1 MEHIKRKRIVII
13 IYLLIALLIS
23 GAIIIMSYVIS
34 EVQSDYDEGISQLD
48 SLLKTYNKE
57 VAKYDDA
64 TSASYNEILT
74 TVELTASALNSSDHE
89 LSPSAF
95 DSGFIVLRT
104 ADGSG
109 RPKGFPKIEYDDDWL
124 FSDRDSGAIW
134 VDDNT
139 TAIFSRIT
147 DDYYYVEFIDD
158 STGFKALEKVD
169 QTVDPQH
176 MLADLAEAN
185 NCDFL
190 ILSPDSIDSD
200 PDEIPVISA
209 TGVFKDY
216 KNTKEF
222 DLSAEE
228 ISKSAGE
235 SFTVAILNGK
245 PYLIQSLSGKGFD
258 ADFTITA
265 VMLVNAFTVFKEAWE
280 QTLSAIVIM
289 MLICIALA
297 VWILSIYRMV
307 RTKALTYEQME
318 VYAPA
323 SIKRKAIVF
332 VLAGFLLVHFAAIFN
347 QHLEGMFLES
357 KHANRTLS
365 SYFHRLDNDTS
376 DTEKLK
382 KLSRKQIYTNSQRIA
397 DLLEEMSSLQNP
409 VWLNEASEIIGSDY
423 IILYDSNGDEVVT
436 NARYKGLT
444 LGKKESSATYDFR
457 RLLRGV
463 RYIYHDNIKDE
474 VTGLTRNLHGISV
487 DLNSDDAS
495 YGAMLI
501 AFEPNEYANMT
512 ITDYNATA
520 SAMAA
525 PGTILFG
532 ADPKTG
538 EILYSSKKS
547 FIGKNVDDLCTES
560 FPLRNNY
567 LGFLDIN
574 GKQYYGR
581 SASYE
586 GDLFYYFVEKSKMNA
601 YSGIYASTCR
611 IMFLIIAAILLLYL
625 FHGFTD
631 EKFKEYAVEE
641 DDPDDDEL
649 LRRFESRYIKKQ
661 HKASAALFSVF
672 NKDITPGY
680 KALSAAGFLL
690 FIYIVLTM
698 LSIYN
703 ARYTSDSNSNLI
715 SYISHGDWERGFNTF
730 AGAAILFL
738 ICAVAVTLFIFRLIS
753 ILMVSLLSERS
764 ETICLLLMNILSYA
778 VMIASVFIA
787 LGYLGVNA
795 RAIIASAGLV
805 GLALSLG
812 AKDLVADVLAGITT
826 IAEGTYQVGEVVEIA
841 GFRGEVAKLGMR
853 STTLVGRGKNI
864 KTFRNSSIG
873 DVINYSRMN
882 SWYPLTLTFSN
893 AVSISEVEKILNEEL
908 PAVGAKYPEIISG
921 PEYRGID
928 SVSSNSTTILI
939 LTECKQTDYSDVQLN
954 VNREVLHILK
964 THRIAT
970 Q

>member
-1 MEHIKRKRIVII
+1 MEHIKRKRVII
-13 IYLLIALLIS
+13 IVYLLIALLIS

-124 FSDRDSGAIW
+124 FSDRDTGAIW

-139 TAIFSRIT
+139 TALFSRIV

-245 PYLIQSLSGKGFD
+245 PYLIQSLNGQGYIED
-258 ADFTITA
+258 YTITA
-265 VMLVNAFTVFKEAWE
+265 VMLVNAFLVFKEAWE

-297 VWILSIYRMV
+297 VWILSTFRMV
-307 RTKALTYEQME
+307 KTKALTYEQME
-318 VYAPA
+318 RYAPA

-332 VLAGFLLVHFAAIFN
+332 VLAGFLLVHFAAVFN
-347 QHLEGMFLES
+347 QHLESMFLES
-357 KHANRTLS
+357 KHANRTLT
-365 SYFHRLDNDTS
+365 SYFHRLSDDTTN
-376 DTEKLK
+376 TEKLK

-397 DLLEEMSSLQNP
+397 DLLEDMSELQNP
-409 VWLNEASEIIGSDY
+409 VWLDEASEIIGADY
-423 IILYDSNGDEVVT
+423 IILYDHNGDEVVT
-436 NARYKGLT
+436 NARYKGMS

-487 DLNSDDAS
+487 DLNSDETS

-501 AFEPNEYANMT
+501 AFEPNEYADMT
-512 ITDYNATA
+512 ITDYDAAA
-520 SAMAA
+520 SAMAT

-547 FIGKNVDDLCTES
+547 FIGKNADDLCTES
-560 FPLRNNY
+560 FPMRSNY

-574 GKQYYGR
+574 GKEYYGR

-586 GDLFYYFVEKSKMNA
+586 GNIYYYFVEKSKMNE

-611 IMFLIIAAILLLYL
+611 IMFLIISVIMLLFL
-625 FHGFTD
+625 FHGFTED
-631 EKFKEYAVEE
+631 KFKEYAVVE
-641 DDPDDDEL
+641 DPDDDEL
-649 LRRFESRYIKKQ
+649 LRRFEKRYLKKQ
-661 HKASAALFSVF
+661 HKASADLFSVF
-672 NKDITPGY
+672 NKDLTPGY
-680 KALSAAGFLL
+680 KAISAAGFLL

-715 SYISHGDWERGFNTF
+715 NYISRGDWERGFNTF

-738 ICAVAVTLFIFRLIS
+738 ICALAVTLFIFRLIS
-753 ILMVSLLSERS
+753 IAMVSLLSERS
-764 ETICLLLMNILSYA
+764 ETICLLIMNILSYA

-826 IAEGTYQVGEVVEIA
+826 IAEGTYQVGEVIEIA

-893 AVSISEVEKILNEEL
+893 AVSISEVEKFLDEEL

-928 SVSSNSTTILI
+928 SVSSDKTTILI
-939 LTECKQTDYSDVQLN
+939 LTECKQTDYNSVQLN
-954 VNREVLHILK
+954 VNREVLHIMK
-964 THRIAT
+964 SHNIAT